1 MAKNPQTPLSRTS
14 RLLDLVP
21 YLTSHQGIDLNILAQ
36 DFSVSSSQM
45 VADLTTLWMC
55 GLPGY
60 TPLELM
66 DLSFDSGYVT
76 IHNADTLA
84 RPRNLT
90 IEEAIALLLGL
101 DLVVQSLP
109 QDREDLK
116 EIAQGLIDRLS
127 RLANLPSRIRIEP
140 NINESIRTLIT
151 SAISK
156 KQAVKIQ
163 YHSLYSDEVTKRNIH
178 PLEFRVD
185 GAHEYLWAY
194 CEKVAGFRS
203 FRVDR
208 VLDATISGP
217 RVELIQSSASKAA
230 DPITYSLEV
239 FSRFRDVAERFALD
253 EMGKGSQSRG
263 TSYSSQWLLRCVM
276 ASAGAVKLTS
286 PQEIR
291 SHIAATASGLLDR
304 YKAG

>member
-84 RPRNLT
+84 SPRNLT

-101 DLVVQSLP
+101 DLVVQSMP
-109 QDREDLK
+109 PDRNDLK

-127 RLANLPSRIRIEP
+127 LLANLPSRTRVDS
-140 NINESIRTLIT
+140 NVNELIRTMIT

-163 YHSLYSDEVTKRNIH
+163 YHSLYSDEVSKRTIH

-185 GAHEYLWAY
+185 GTHEYLWAY
-194 CEKVAGFRS
+194 CEKAAGFRS

-208 VLDATISGP
+208 ILESSISGP
-217 RVELIQSSASKAA
+217 RTESFQSSNSTVANS
-230 DPITYSLEV
+230 ITYSLQV
-239 FSRFRDVAERFALD
+239 FSRFRDVAERFSLD
-253 EMGKGSQSRG
+253 EMEKGSQSPG
-263 TSYSSQWLLRCVM
+263 TSYSSQWLLRAVM
-276 ASAGAVKLTS
+276 ASAGAVELTS

>member
-101 DLVVQSLP
+101 DLVVQSMP
-109 QDREDLK
+109 PDRNDLK

-127 RLANLPSRIRIEP
+127 LLANLPSRTRVDS
-140 NINESIRTLIT
+140 NVNELIRTMIT

-163 YHSLYSDEVTKRNIH
+163 NHSLYSDEVSKRTIH

-185 GAHEYLWAY
+185 GTHEYLWAY
-194 CEKVAGFRS
+194 CEKAAGFRS

-208 VLDATISGP
+208 ILESSISGP
-217 RVELIQSSASKAA
+217 RTESFQSSNSTVANS
-230 DPITYSLEV
+230 ITYSLQV
-239 FSRFRDVAERFALD
+239 FSRFRDVAERFSLD
-253 EMGKGSQSRG
+253 EMEKGSQSPG
-263 TSYSSQWLLRCVM
+263 TSYSSQWLLRAVM
-276 ASAGAVKLTS
+276 ASAGAVELTS